1 MLGITRPYLSNGKR
15 AFYSI
20 ISYTCF
26 QISSAAHDSLILIIS
41 ISLRFM
47 LTWFAFHWNAVWKCS
62 FQWMI
67 HPINPC
73 FQISFAAHDSL
84 THPDTPF
91 DWINH
96 LWSRRCS
103 PLLPWY
109 LSNMSLKTMEFE
121 WNHSKA
127 VLTRF
132 QHELEYFIVFHMKSR

>member
-26 QISSAAHDSLILIIS
+26 S
-41 ISLRFM
+41 ISLTAHDC
-47 LTWFAFHWNAVWKCS
+47 LIQWNVNQVNVNLIYISLKCC
-62 FQWMI
+62 MKVLIPMNAI

-73 FQISFAAHDSL
+73 FQISLTAHDCL

-121 WNHSKA
+121 WNHSMA